1 MSSPST
7 ADDHDD
13 RTQRR
18 GLFKG
23 VNSRGRRGW
32 ERCDGLSSGQED
44 RLGGGRQSST
54 IQELQ
59 IASGFKLSHDAQHKF
74 TVFQTKS
81 CACQLSYG
89 AFLAG

>member
-1 MSSPST
+1 MEDEVSSPGT
-7 ADDHDD
+7 ADDHED
-13 RTQRR
+13 RTQRL

-23 VNSRGRRGW
+23 VNSRGRRGR

-59 IASGFKLSHDAQHKF
+59 IASGFKLSRYAQHSF
-74 TVFQTKS
+74 
-81 CACQLSYG
+81 
-89 AFLAG
+89 